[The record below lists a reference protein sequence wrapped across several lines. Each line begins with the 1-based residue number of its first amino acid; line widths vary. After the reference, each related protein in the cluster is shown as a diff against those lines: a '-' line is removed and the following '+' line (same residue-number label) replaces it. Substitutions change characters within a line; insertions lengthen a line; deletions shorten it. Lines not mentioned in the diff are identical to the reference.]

1 MEPYT
6 GYLREKRKS
15 LFEEENLP
23 QISENFENITA
34 ETTDYIDEN
43 SSEILVD
50 MRSYVSYELGHIKG
64 SLNFPFE
71 DSQKISSERLFA
83 VSQGIENYFYLSVWR
98 RIRDF
103 GGNVSQARI

>member
-1 MEPYT
+1 LIGKKAVFIACDRLEPYT

-23 QISENFENITA
+23 KVSENTENITA

-50 MRSYVSYELGHIKG
+50 MRSYVSYELGHIK
-64 SLNFPFE
+64 
-71 DSQKISSERLFA
+71 
-83 VSQGIENYFYLSVWR
+83 
-98 RIRDF
+98 
-103 GGNVSQARI
+103 